1 MNEAKLQKKYDFF
14 EYYSELIIPKEN
26 FKVSSEHKKLI
37 ENSNSQSES
46 DELQDKNNLKIE
58 NSTFIIKVPETNQIL
73 LILSIDKDLP
83 SKIQKNIYSIPFQ
96 FPILHA
102 ISFMNDSED
111 ESILISTGSENS
123 IDKIEVYQIPIK
135 QLMHEAIYNLLKDIK
150 NSIKIIP
157 IKDSLVLVLH
167 YFTDKYKDGGLK
179 LWKNFKEEIY
189 NFNKIYNF
197 TYNNL
202 NNKIICLDNKQ
213 APFTI
218 SLYSFEESY
227 FNKKSN
233 EKLQPEFFI
242 SLGEFLK
249 NTKEENIEKFIHFE
263 SFHNIIIFFA
273 KTKGEQTGYLFGIF
287 FLNYKEKKCS
297 NYIDFNFD
305 GKNKYLFKIN
315 KNTNEIYI
323 FNLSEEIL
331 IIYSFKIVSNNLNED
346 FSPDNLFISKIK
358 FSGNIKGIDF
368 TAHNGMV
375 ILTEQN
381 NLVCYSR
388 NENIFKNY
396 QKKYS
401 EIKNQNNQESVQSN
415 QKKHPKSEDKTIFT
429 NNINNLINDI
439 PKEIE
444 NLELKKYNSEKISR
458 NNILTKEKM
467 NITENKENKNNNNN
481 INKIEENKEIEDN
494 NDINESELEKELI
507 KKKEEEEKRQQML
520 IKQKEFIDKLRLKI
534 KEKDIITKLTDSFKN
549 KLSKFENAVLSG
561 ISKINLEE
569 IYNQIQLINNRKI
582 ISYGDYDIL
591 IMKAEY
597 FIREIQSI
605 LPDIKSNK
613 NKIFYFLENEINRN
627 KLIESKKENNFDYE
641 SKELINHINKELKV
655 KPKIKNEIEKMI
667 YNCSLIDN
675 KIAMISEI
683 RGSLKLF
690 DSKLSLLLFKCRN
703 NINQIN
709 EMYKYNKQMMTKTK
723 ETELIYN
730 LIKPFI
736 EFYYKTI
743 KELEDKVNN
752 FIKKDEEEN
761 IDIFKDKEDNN
772 NIIKH
777 VLNNENN
784 NLEKKLSFDLQ
795 DVFEKNNF
803 YFLNDI
809 IIKNHYINLD
819 DDFE

>member
-26 FKVSSEHKKLI
+26 FHVSSEHKKI
-37 ENSNSQSES
+37 VENSNSQPESE
-46 DELQDKNNLKIE
+46 EFLDKNNLKIE
-58 NSTFIIKVPETNQIL
+58 NTTFIIKVPETNQIL

-96 FPILHA
+96 FPILKA
-102 ISFMNDSED
+102 ISFMNESED
-111 ESILISTGSENS
+111 ESILISTGPENS
-123 IDKIEVYQIPIK
+123 IDKIEVYQIQIK

-150 NSIKIIP
+150 NAVKIIP
-157 IKDSLVLVLH
+157 IKDSFVLVLH
-167 YFTDKYKDGGLK
+167 YFTDKYKNGGLK

-202 NNKIICLDNKQ
+202 YNKIICLDNKQ

-242 SLGEFLK
+242 SLSEFLK
-249 NTKEENIEKFIHFE
+249 NTKEENIEKFIQFE
-263 SFHNIIIFFA
+263 SFHNIILFLV
-273 KTKGEQTGYLFGIF
+273 KTKGEQFENILGIL

-297 NYIDFNFD
+297 NYIEFNFD

-315 KNTNEIYI
+315 KNINEIYI
-323 FNLSEEIL
+323 FNLSEEL
-331 IIYSFKIVSNNLNED
+331 LFIYSFKIESKNPNEEL
-346 FSPDNLFISKIK
+346 SPDNLFLSKIK

-368 TAHNGMV
+368 TANNGMV

-388 NENIFKNY
+388 NENIFQNN

-401 EIKNQNNQESVQSN
+401 EIKSQNIQDTVQNNKENHS
-415 QKKHPKSEDKTIFT
+415 KSEDKTIFT

-458 NNILTKEKM
+458 NNI
-467 NITENKENKNNNNN
+467 IINKN
-481 INKIEENKEIEDN
+481 EENKEIEDN
-494 NDINESELEKELI
+494 NDINESELERELL

-534 KEKDIITKLTDSFKN
+534 KEKDIIIKLADSFEK
-549 KLSKFENAVLSG
+549 KLSKFENVVLSG
-561 ISKINLEE
+561 ISKIKLEE
-569 IYNQIQLINNRKI
+569 LYNQIQLMNNRKI
-582 ISYGDYDIL
+582 NSYEDYDIL

-597 FIREIQSI
+597 FIHEIQSI

-613 NKIFYFLENEINRN
+613 NKLLYFLKNEINRK
-627 KLIESKKENNFDYE
+627 KLIESKKENNFDFE
-641 SKELINHINKELKV
+641 SKELINHINEELKG

-667 YNCSLIDN
+667 YNCSLTDN
-675 KIAMISEI
+675 NIAIISEI
-683 RGSLKLF
+683 RSNIKLF
-690 DSKLSLLLFKCRN
+690 DSKSSLLLLKCRN
-703 NINQIN
+703 DINQIN
-709 EMYKYNKQMMTKTK
+709 EMYKYNKQIISKTK

-743 KELEDKVNN
+743 KEFEEKVNI
-752 FIKKDEEEN
+752 FIIKEKEEKIDIFIDKEEN
-761 IDIFKDKEDNN
+761 I
-772 NIIKH
+772 NISKH
-777 VLNNENN
+777 AFHGENN
-784 NLEKKLSFDLQ
+784 NLEKKLSHDLQ

-803 YFLNDI
+803 YSLNEI

-819 DDFE
+819 DDFDLP